1 MGGGGAHPLQAG
13 TLGRGSREAQHTLC
27 LGKLWMVWSRA
38 LNKRLSTECRGHM
51 DLELG
56 PGPLEASA
64 GRQAGSHLGLVAE
77 GMLKVGGQEEVVF

>member
-1 MGGGGAHPLQAG
+1 
-13 TLGRGSREAQHTLC
+13 
-27 LGKLWMVWSRA
+27 
-38 LNKRLSTECRGHM
+38 M

-56 PGPLEASA
+56 LDLSRPRQ